1 VRGDLLRYLGGP
13 ASYSWW
19 WFVLG
24 VLMVM
29 VVIIWCTVVLVWT
42 MPAQRLRHIPVVR
55 TMHGRLIRRKF
66 ARSIRAARE
75 QYRAG
80 GMSAAQAA
88 ALMRRTLRSFFALTT
103 TDRALYMHVADM
115 AASELAPAAPVFSAL
130 NDAQFNTRSHI
141 DVNGVGGEAEELIR
155 SWG

>member
-1 VRGDLLRYLGGP
+1 MPGDLLRYLGGP

-19 WFVLG
+19 WLVLG

-29 VVIIWCTVVLVWT
+29 VVMIWCAAVLVWT
-42 MPAQRLRHIPVVR
+42 MPAQRLRRIPVIR

-80 GMSAAQAA
+80 EMSAAQAA
-88 ALMRRTLRSFFALTT
+88 ALMRRTLRGFLALTT

-115 AASELAPAAPVFSAL
+115 AASELASAAPVFSAL

-141 DVNGVGGEAEELIR
+141 DVNGVGGKAEELIR

>member
-1 VRGDLLRYLGGP
+1 MPGDLLRYLGGP

-19 WFVLG
+19 WLVLG

-29 VVIIWCTVVLVWT
+29 VVMIWCAAVLVWT
-42 MPAQRLRHIPVVR
+42 MPARRLRRIPVIR

-80 GMSAAQAA
+80 EMSAAQAA
-88 ALMRRTLRSFFALTT
+88 
-103 TDRALYMHVADM
+103 
-115 AASELAPAAPVFSAL
+115 
-130 NDAQFNTRSHI
+130 
-141 DVNGVGGEAEELIR
+141 
-155 SWG
+155 